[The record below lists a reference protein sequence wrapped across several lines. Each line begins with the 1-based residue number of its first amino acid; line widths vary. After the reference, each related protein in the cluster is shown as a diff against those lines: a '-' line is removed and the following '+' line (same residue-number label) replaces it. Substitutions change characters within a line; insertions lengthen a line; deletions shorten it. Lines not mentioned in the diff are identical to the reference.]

1 MLTTVMEDYLECI
14 YDIIEI
20 KGYAGTNDIAEKLD
34 ISPSTVSRMIK
45 KLDEEGYINYEPY
58 RGMTLTKTGEIIG
71 ERISSNHKLLEEF
84 FNILGIEDEEI
95 IEQDIEG
102 IEHYL
107 SDKTIESVIA
117 LVSFFKENPER
128 LKEFKQFKDQ
138 N

>member
-14 YDIIEI
+14 YDIVEI

-45 KLDEEGYINYEPY
+45 KLDEEGYIHYEPY

-71 ERISSNHKLLEEF
+71 ERISSNHKLLEDF

-107 SDKTIESVIA
+107 SDETIESVIA
-117 LVSFFKENPER
+117 LVSFFKEKPER
-128 LKEFKQFKDQ
+128 LREFKQFKDQ